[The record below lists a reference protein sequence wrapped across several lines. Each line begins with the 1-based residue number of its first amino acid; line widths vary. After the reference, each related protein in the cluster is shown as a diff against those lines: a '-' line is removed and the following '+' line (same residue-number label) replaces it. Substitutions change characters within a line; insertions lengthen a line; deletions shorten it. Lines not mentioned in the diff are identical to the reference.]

1 VSIGVFSAVAPL
13 GTLSIA
19 NIEAIRTAT
28 TLYALIVIKG
38 ERLNALTN
46 DTVTSIGRLPGRSN
60 QRIVLYRIG
69 TDYQVGWGNDNEG
82 TTLMDI
88 ASAALDPDA
97 TYVIRVGSANGSGA
111 NASARMFRRDGT
123 PAGVPVL
130 AEDTAVI
137 GNFGATTSGAQ
148 EWGVLAGSWRPELD
162 GFAWFTSKPADA
174 TICANPAVG
183 MSGCVSLCTFESPL
197 ADAQSGATLTSSDVT
212 IASGGTW
219 DLLPRLTA
227 PASGAALTVA
237 QGDTLSQGFTID
249 RRGNTNTLTVRA
261 KSGTFPSGASMANVT
276 VTNPG
281 TTGTGSIEVTVSAP
295 TVTADPIEFELVDG
309 STVLHTLACTLTI
322 TEAVMGTG
330 SGGASGKIVEQG
342 GSPRVFLTLRN
353 ATTGARLTSPTVPLR
368 VAAAGSS
375 TFNARTATYDGEA
388 GEFFYDLTPEE
399 RAIRAVAR
407 IIPQAPASDETI
419 EIAII
424 ERGALFTSIS
434 SMIEK
439 LSTLATGV
447 SAVMTAGPFQTGAG
461 RLSIATFNAFTASLP
476 VFLVGTGRTVIAKF
490 CESRE
495 GDPPAINAAVSITLT
510 EGLDTYSGT
519 IARSAINAHLTA
531 FVGESVFLHIDDGVG
546 YHSVQEYFVTD
557 ARPTLI

>member
-28 TLYALIVIKG
+28 ALYALIVIKG

-123 PAGVPVL
+123 PSGVPVL

-148 EWGVLAGSWRPELD
+148 EWGVLAGSWRPEFD

-183 MSGCVSLCTFESPL
+183 LSGCVSLCTFESPL

-219 DLLPRLTA
+219 DLLPRITA
-227 PASGAALTVA
+227 PAAGAALTVA
-237 QGDTLSQGFTID
+237 QGASLSQAFAID
-249 RRGNTNTLTVRA
+249 RRGNTNALGIRLKA
-261 KSGTFPSGASMANVT
+261 GTPPSGASMADVPIA
-276 VTNPG
+276 NPATSG
-281 TTGTGSIEVTVSAP
+281 TGTIVATGSAP
-295 TVTADPIEFELVDG
+295 LVTADPIEFELVDG
-309 STVLHTLACTLTI
+309 STVLHTLACTLSI
-322 TEAVMGTG
+322 TEATEPMAGPTD
-330 SGGASGKIVEQG
+330 IM
-342 GSPRVFLTLRN
+342 LRSVIQQRP
-353 ATTGARLTSPTVPLR
+353 TGATERPRFELRDSVTGLKRTNVTGVTASIILPGTTAVLSRSVAYVAPGWGELVLLDTDDATRGPLL
-368 VAAAGSS
+368 VDIGG
-375 TFNARTATYDGEA
+375 TAW
-388 GEFFYDLTPEE
+388 P
-399 RAIRAVAR
+399 ISW
-407 IIPQAPASDETI
+407 II
-419 EIAII
+419 EIAHPDIRSTNQEAI
-424 ERGALFTSIS
+424 DALPYDELNMRRAQMRI
-434 SMIEK
+434 
-439 LSTLATGV
+439 V
-447 SAVMTAGPFQTGAG
+447 
-461 RLSIATFNAFTASLP
+461 N
-476 VFLVGTGRTVIAKF
+476 RTVQDELA
-490 CESRE
+490 
-495 GDPPAINAAVSITLT
+495 
-510 EGLDTYSGT
+510 GT
-519 IARSAINAHLTA
+519 TTTFEDDGTTVA
-531 FVGESVFLHIDDGVG
+531 FVYETTGLQSA
-546 YHSVQEYFVTD
+546 ST
-557 ARPTLI
+557 APATP